1 MVSQRVLVPERRET
15 RTLLPKDARMD
26 ALVNALIAIGLLLIL
41 VLIIYLIDRV
51 NQIEKETRKV
61 MTTLTEKST
70 RSTAPFMGLSSRKL
84 WDTMIGR
91 GNEGLDDQTLA
102 ELRNQY
108 QVVLSKH
115 IEALYQE
122 GFKDGQRGMSGEP
135 LNTKVVTTSKGQVES
150 WIPSAQA
157 NALYQCGLSASQ
169 TPETQWEPLRASMDE
184 AGLFLFSKTQLEVG
198 GPLSDWLMP
207 KVAPVDEAQKALGT
221 GNSASN
227 LATGV
232 AVASGASKANL

>member
-1 MVSQRVLVPERRET
+1 MIQLPQRRVARP
-15 RTLLPKDARMD
+15 LLFEVFSMD

-61 MTTLTEKST
+61 MTTITDKSP
-70 RSTAPFMGLSSRKL
+70 RSTPPFMGLSSRKL

-91 GNEGLDDQTLA
+91 GTESFDEQVLA
-102 ELRNQY
+102 DLRNQY

-115 IEALYQE
+115 IEALYKE

-135 LNTKVVTTSKGQVES
+135 LNTKLVTTSRGQVES

-169 TPETQWEPLRASMDE
+169 TPETHWGPLRASMDE
-184 AGLFLFSKTQLEVG
+184 AGMFLFSKTQLDASS
-198 GPLSDWLMP
+198 PLSEWLMP
-207 KVAPVDEAQKALGT
+207 KVSPVEEAQKALT
-221 GNSASN
+221 AVTFAGNTSEGDP
-227 LATGV
+227 LAPG
-232 AVASGASKANL
+232 AVKSSL